1 LKDNLVRL
9 EKVLNTLLN
18 GIYAVLSMIEVIM
31 PNNSQELLK
40 TLNLKDLLFSEINNF
55 KKFDKTTINEH
66 TIIFSRLKV

>member
-1 LKDNLVRL
+1 LKDDLVRL

-55 KKFDKTTINEH
+55 KKFDKTKINEH